1 MTFRKYLWHGPKAD
15 HKYTLAKRLVDSVA
29 TSCDDCQDFVRKAR
43 EGSDATSDM
52 PPSSAKTRM
61 TLEILKQIEER
72 SDGEQK
78 TIIFSQVSF
87 VTTRKW
93 FDPALTG
100 SSQFTSFL
108 NIVEPFLKQAGVK
121 YVRCKR

>member
-1 MTFRKYLWHGPKAD
+1 
-15 HKYTLAKRLVDSVA
+15 
-29 TSCDDCQDFVRKAR
+29 
-43 EGSDATSDM
+43 
-52 PPSSAKTRM
+52 M